1 MSNEVE
7 VRRLSAGE
15 VGRAARLFALY
26 REFYGQPF
34 DLRVAEQFLRER
46 VERAQSI
53 VLLAE
58 LDGQAVGFTQL
69 YPGFSSVSAAPAWV
83 LNDLYVLADAR
94 GRGVADALMER
105 AEAVAREGGAVV
117 LSLQTA
123 RDNHVARR
131 LYERQGYST
140 DATFVS
146 YAKRLS

>member
-123 RDNHVARR
+123 R
-131 LYERQGYST
+131 YST